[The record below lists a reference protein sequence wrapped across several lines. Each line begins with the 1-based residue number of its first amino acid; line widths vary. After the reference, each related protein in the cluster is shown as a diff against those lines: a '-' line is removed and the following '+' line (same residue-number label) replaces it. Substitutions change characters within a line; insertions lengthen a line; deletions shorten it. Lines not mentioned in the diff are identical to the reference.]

1 MNSLRSF
8 SKLLLVFLWFAPAG
22 LADAEAKVGSPA
34 PALALKELLQAPGGI
49 HGTWEELK
57 GKAVVVEFWATWCG
71 GCVENI
77 PHINDLAAKF
87 ESRPLQFISITDE
100 TDVDLVKRFVMR
112 HPIRGWIAFDADEST
127 FKTYGIEGRPQ
138 TLLVDRS
145 GVVQAISNPTSV
157 TPEVLEDLLAGKH
170 LNFPEVPMAMGP
182 PLGLEPS
189 APSPL
194 LQVLIR
200 PAAPV
205 AVSNTSPGGVV
216 EKDGR
221 YDAYG
226 QTLRG
231 ILSDAYQ
238 IPENR
243 VDAPEWCSK
252 TMYDLS
258 VVTPQHEEAQ
268 RWLLVKQAL
277 ESAFRLKLHE
287 EVKETPVYILRKI
300 DGQQPKVQLAV
311 AKEKSGYWNPRKG
324 EVEYNVAPATT
335 IARVAQFVLG
345 AEVLDETELTGSYA
359 FDLKWAPN
367 QPASFIAAIRDQ
379 LGLELAP
386 EQRKLNHLVVDS
398 IEETKTW

>member
-1 MNSLRSF
+1 MKTLGFF
-8 SKLLLVFLWFAPAG
+8 SKLLLIFLWFAPAG
-22 LADAEAKVGSPA
+22 LADTEVKVGSPA
-34 PALALKELLQAPGGI
+34 PPLALKEVLQAPGGI
-49 HGTWEELK
+49 HGTWGELK
-57 GKAVVVEFWATWCG
+57 GKAVVIEFWATWCG

-77 PHINDLAAKF
+77 PHINDLAEKF
-87 ESRPLQFISITDE
+87 ASRPLQFISITDE
-100 TDVDLVKRFVMR
+100 TDVDLVKRFLAR
-112 HPIRGWIAFDADEST
+112 HPIRGWIAFDADENT

-145 GVVQAISNPTSV
+145 GVVQAITNPTSV
-157 TPEVLEDLLAGKH
+157 TPQVLEDLLAGKP
-170 LNFPEVPMAMGP
+170 LNFPELRMGTL
-182 PLGLEPS
+182 LGLEPS
-189 APSPL
+189 APAPL

-205 AVSNTSPGGVV
+205 AVSGTSPGGVI

-231 ILSDAYQ
+231 ILSNAYQ

-243 VDAPEWCSK
+243 VDAPEWCSN
-252 TMYDLS
+252 TTYDLS

-268 RWLLVKQAL
+268 RWPLVKQAL
-277 ESAFRLKLHE
+277 EAAFRLKLHE
-287 EVKETPVYILRKI
+287 EVKETSVYVLKKL
-300 DGQQPKVQLAV
+300 DGQQPKLQLAV

-324 EVEYNVAPATT
+324 EAEYNVAPARA
-335 IARVAQFVLG
+335 IARLAQFVLG
-345 AEVLDETELTGSYA
+345 AEVLDETELRGNYV
-359 FDLKWAPN
+359 FDLKWDPN

-386 EQRKLNHLVVDS
+386 EHRELNHLVVDS